1 MKCAR
6 KGTFFFGGGG
16 GQSGNGQVGGVQG
29 IRRVR
34 GFETSFSRTSKYL
47 FKRYFTKKKS
57 IDGYSLSI
65 TYTFLASNIAYEYV
79 HYIQEFRSKK
89 IISKY

>member
-1 MKCAR
+1 MKCAK
-6 KGTFFFGGGG
+6 KGTFFLGGG

-57 IDGYSLSI
+57 IDGYSLSM